1 MKKNYQNVKVEVV
14 SFSDDDVIRTSQ
26 FDNKTEYPDFP
37 ENFTP

>member
-1 MKKNYQNVKVEVV
+1 MKKNYENVKAEVV
-14 SFSDDDVIRTSQ
+14 CFSDDDVIRTSQ